1 MIAVAMGRPDAASGR
16 AAAGATTRSA
26 EVDAATLERCKA
38 QDSMAFRAFVVR
50 YERAVFALLS
60 RLLGRGPHV
69 EDLAQEAFLRA
80 FRAFPRFDVAR
91 EARPS
96 TWLLTIATRLAID
109 AKRSRTITPQPLEAA
124 ERVAG
129 TSTPETERARRE
141 LGLAIERAAGELSD
155 DQRAVFVLAE
165 FHDLSHAEIARAV
178 GVAEAT
184 VKTRLFRAREHMRA
198 SLRER
203 EGEEDR
209 DGR

>member
-1 MIAVAMGRPDAASGR
+1 MIAVAMGRTGAMSARAASR
-16 AAAGATTRSA
+16 TA
-26 EVDAATLERCKA
+26 ELDAATLARCTR
-38 QDSMAFRAFVVR
+38 QDPMAFRAFVAR

-80 FRAFPRFDVAR
+80 FRAFPRFDPTH

-96 TWLLTIATRLAID
+96 TWLLTIATRLALD
-109 AKRSRTITPQPLEAA
+109 TRRNSAFGPSSAQPLEAA
-124 ERVAG
+124 LHLASPG
-129 TSTPETERARRE
+129 DPETERGRRE
-141 LGLAIERAAGELSD
+141 LGEAIARAAAELTD

-178 GVAEAT
+178 GVPEAT

-198 SLRER
+198 RLRDPEEAPDER
-203 EGEEDR
+203 
-209 DGR
+209 